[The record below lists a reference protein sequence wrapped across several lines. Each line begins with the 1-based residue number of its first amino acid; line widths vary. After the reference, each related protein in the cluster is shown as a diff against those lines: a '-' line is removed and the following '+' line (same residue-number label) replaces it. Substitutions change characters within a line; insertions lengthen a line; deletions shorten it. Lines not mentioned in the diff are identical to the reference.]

1 MNKFKIGDKVRLR
14 DDLKVGEE
22 YGEVSFSSSM
32 NKLKGKELTIEGM
45 SLKGNYEI
53 EESYFFLSDEMLEK
67 VDDDVV
73 NDDKKVDDVNTDN
86 LLEFALDKFGISKE
100 ELEEEYKKN
109 KIKEQELEDMKK
121 RCNDFE
127 SYCSS
132 NKCCIDCYVRKF
144 QKSNGLDRL
153 GTRNCMSIYE
163 YLFKE

>member
-14 DDLKVGEE
+14 DDLEE
-22 YGEVSFSSSM
+22 GEVYGGVTFSSSM

-67 VDDDVV
+67 V
-73 NDDKKVDDVNTDN
+73 NDVNTDN

>member
-67 VDDDVV
+67 VDDD
-73 NDDKKVDDVNTDN
+73 NTDN
-86 LLEFALDKFGISKE
+86 LLEFALDKLGISKE

-132 NKCCIDCYVRKF
+132 NKCCIDCDVRKF
-144 QKSNGLDRL
+144 QKRNGLDGL
-153 GTRNCMSIYE
+153 GTRNCMLIYE

>member
-1 MNKFKIGDKVRLR
+1 MNKFKVGDKVRLR

-67 VDDDVV
+67 V
-73 NDDKKVDDVNTDN
+73 NDVNTDN

-132 NKCCIDCYVRKF
+132 NKCCIDCDVRKF
-144 QKSNGLDRL
+144 QKRNGLDGL

>member
-22 YGEVSFSSSM
+22 YGEVSFSSSI

-67 VDDDVV
+67 VDDD
-73 NDDKKVDDVNTDN
+73 NTDN

-153 GTRNCMSIYE
+153 GTRNCMLIYE

>member
-67 VDDDVV
+67 VDDD
-73 NDDKKVDDVNTDN
+73 NTDN
-86 LLEFALDKFGISKE
+86 LLEFALDKLGISKE

-109 KIKEQELEDMKK
+109 KIKEQELEDIKK

>member
-53 EESYFFLSDEMLEK
+53 EESYFFLSDEMLE
-67 VDDDVV
+67 
-73 NDDKKVDDVNTDN
+73 KVDDVNTDN

-153 GTRNCMSIYE
+153 GTRNCMLIYE

>member
-67 VDDDVV
+67 VDDD
-73 NDDKKVDDVNTDN
+73 NTDN

-132 NKCCIDCYVRKF
+132 NQCCIDCYVRKF

-153 GTRNCMSIYE
+153 GTRNCMLIYE

>member
-1 MNKFKIGDKVRLR
+1 MNKFKVGDKVRLR

-67 VDDDVV
+67 VDGD
-73 NDDKKVDDVNTDN
+73 NTDN

-132 NKCCIDCYVRKF
+132 NKCCIDCDVRKF
-144 QKSNGLDRL
+144 QKRNGLDRL

>member
-14 DDLKVGEE
+14 DDLEEGEV
-22 YGEVSFSSSM
+22 YGGVSFSSSM

-67 VDDDVV
+67 V
-73 NDDKKVDDVNTDN
+73 NDVNTDN
-86 LLEFALDKFGISKE
+86 LLEFALDKLGISKE

>member
-67 VDDDVV
+67 VDDD
-73 NDDKKVDDVNTDN
+73 NTDN

-153 GTRNCMSIYE
+153 GTRNCMLIYE

>member
-1 MNKFKIGDKVRLR
+1 MNKFKVGDKVRLR

-53 EESYFFLSDEMLEK
+53 EESYFFLSDEMLE
-67 VDDDVV
+67 
-73 NDDKKVDDVNTDN
+73 KVDDVNTDN

-153 GTRNCMSIYE
+153 GTRNCMLIYE

>member
-67 VDDDVV
+67 VDDD
-73 NDDKKVDDVNTDN
+73 NTDN

-127 SYCSS
+127 SYCSKTEC
-132 NKCCIDCYVRKF
+132 NTCEVYKFKKRNGIGAGNCILV
-144 QKSNGLDRL
+144 
-153 GTRNCMSIYE
+153 YE
-163 YLFKE
+163 YLFNK

>member
-67 VDDDVV
+67 V
-73 NDDKKVDDVNTDN
+73 NDVNTDN
-86 LLEFALDKFGISKE
+86 LLEFVLDKLGISKE

>member
-67 VDDDVV
+67 V
-73 NDDKKVDDVNTDN
+73 NDVNTDN

-132 NKCCIDCYVRKF
+132 NKCCIDCDVRKF
-144 QKSNGLDRL
+144 QKRNGLDGL
-153 GTRNCMSIYE
+153 GTRSCMLIYE

>member
-1 MNKFKIGDKVRLR
+1 MNKFKVGDKVRLR

-67 VDDDVV
+67 VDDD
-73 NDDKKVDDVNTDN
+73 NTDN
-86 LLEFALDKFGISKE
+86 LLEFAIDKLGISKE

>member
-14 DDLKVGEE
+14 DDLKVGEK

-67 VDDDVV
+67 V
-73 NDDKKVDDVNTDN
+73 NDVNTDN
-86 LLEFALDKFGISKE
+86 LLEFALDKLGISKE

>member
-67 VDDDVV
+67 VDDD
-73 NDDKKVDDVNTDN
+73 NTDN

-109 KIKEQELEDMKK
+109 KIKEHDLEDMKK

-127 SYCSS
+127 NYCSN

-153 GTRNCMSIYE
+153 GTRNCMLIYE

>member
-53 EESYFFLSDEMLEK
+53 EESYFFLSDEMLE
-67 VDDDVV
+67 
-73 NDDKKVDDVNTDN
+73 KVDDVNTDN

>member
-1 MNKFKIGDKVRLR
+1 MNKFKVGDKVRLR

-67 VDDDVV
+67 V
-73 NDDKKVDDVNTDN
+73 NDVNTDN

-100 ELEEEYKKN
+100 ELEEEYKKS

-132 NKCCIDCYVRKF
+132 NKCCIDCDVRKF
-144 QKSNGLDRL
+144 QKRNGLDGL
-153 GTRNCMSIYE
+153 GTRSCMLIYE

>member
-67 VDDDVV
+67 VDDD
-73 NDDKKVDDVNTDN
+73 NTDN
-86 LLEFALDKFGISKE
+86 LLEFALDKLGISKE

-153 GTRNCMSIYE
+153 GTRNCMLIYE

>member
-14 DDLKVGEE
+14 DDLKVGEK

-67 VDDDVV
+67 V
-73 NDDKKVDDVNTDN
+73 NDVNTDN
-86 LLEFALDKFGISKE
+86 LLEFALDKLGISKE

-144 QKSNGLDRL
+144 QKSNGLDGL
-153 GTRNCMSIYE
+153 GTRSCMLIYE

>member
-67 VDDDVV
+67 V
-73 NDDKKVDDVNTDN
+73 NDVNTDN

>member
-1 MNKFKIGDKVRLR
+1 MNKFKVGDKVRLR
-14 DDLKVGEE
+14 DDLEEGEV
-22 YGEVSFSSSM
+22 YGGVSFSSSM

-67 VDDDVV
+67 V
-73 NDDKKVDDVNTDN
+73 NDVNTDN

-132 NKCCIDCYVRKF
+132 NKCCIDCDVRKF
-144 QKSNGLDRL
+144 QKRNGLDGL
-153 GTRNCMSIYE
+153 GTRSCMLIYE

>member
-1 MNKFKIGDKVRLR
+1 MNKVKIGDKVRLR

-67 VDDDVV
+67 VDDD
-73 NDDKKVDDVNTDN
+73 NTDN

-153 GTRNCMSIYE
+153 GTRNCMLIYE

>member
-1 MNKFKIGDKVRLR
+1 MNKFKVGDKVRLR

-53 EESYFFLSDEMLEK
+53 EESYFFLSDEMLE
-67 VDDDVV
+67 
-73 NDDKKVDDVNTDN
+73 KVDDVNTDN

-153 GTRNCMSIYE
+153 GTRNCMLIYE
-163 YLFKE
+163 YLFKK

>member
-14 DDLKVGEE
+14 DDLEEGEV
-22 YGEVSFSSSM
+22 YGGVSFSSSM

-53 EESYFFLSDEMLEK
+53 EESYLFLSDEMLEK
-67 VDDDVV
+67 V
-73 NDDKKVDDVNTDN
+73 NDVNTDN

-109 KIKEQELEDMKK
+109 KIKEQELEDIKK

-132 NKCCIDCYVRKF
+132 NKCCIDCDVRKF
-144 QKSNGLDRL
+144 QKRNGLDGL
-153 GTRNCMSIYE
+153 GTRSCMLIYE

>member
-14 DDLKVGEE
+14 DDLEEGEV
-22 YGEVSFSSSM
+22 YGGVSFSSSM

-67 VDDDVV
+67 VDDD
-73 NDDKKVDDVNTDN
+73 NTDN

-109 KIKEQELEDMKK
+109 KIKEQELEDIKK

-153 GTRNCMSIYE
+153 GTRNCMLIYE

>member
-14 DDLKVGEE
+14 DDLKVGEV
-22 YGEVSFSSSM
+22 YGGVSFSSSM

-67 VDDDVV
+67 V
-73 NDDKKVDDVNTDN
+73 NDVNTDN

-132 NKCCIDCYVRKF
+132 NKCCIDCDVRKF
-144 QKSNGLDRL
+144 QKRNGLDGL
-153 GTRNCMSIYE
+153 GTRSCMLIYE

>member
-1 MNKFKIGDKVRLR
+1 MSKYKIGDKVRLR
-14 DDLKVGEE
+14 DNLEVEKK
-22 YGEVSFSSSM
+22 YGEIFFFGSM
-32 NKLKGKELTIEGM
+32 NSLKGKELTIEGM

-67 VDDDVV
+67 VDDD
-73 NDDKKVDDVNTDN
+73 NTDN

-153 GTRNCMSIYE
+153 GTRNCMLIYE

>member
-67 VDDDVV
+67 VDDD
-73 NDDKKVDDVNTDN
+73 NTDN
-86 LLEFALDKFGISKE
+86 LLEFALDKLGISKE

-109 KIKEQELEDMKK
+109 KIKEQELEDIKK

-132 NKCCIDCYVRKF
+132 NKCCIDCDVRKF
-144 QKSNGLDRL
+144 QKRNGLDGL
-153 GTRNCMSIYE
+153 GTRSCMLIYE

>member
-14 DDLKVGEE
+14 DDLKVGEK

-67 VDDDVV
+67 VDDD
-73 NDDKKVDDVNTDN
+73 NTDN

-109 KIKEQELEDMKK
+109 KIKEQELEDIKK

-153 GTRNCMSIYE
+153 GTRNCMLIYE

>member
-14 DDLKVGEE
+14 DDLEEGEV
-22 YGEVSFSSSM
+22 YGGVSFSSSM

-67 VDDDVV
+67 V
-73 NDDKKVDDVNTDN
+73 NDVNTDN

-132 NKCCIDCYVRKF
+132 NKCCIDCDVRKF
-144 QKSNGLDRL
+144 QKRNGLDGL
-153 GTRNCMSIYE
+153 GTRSCMLIYE

>member
-1 MNKFKIGDKVRLR
+1 MNKFKVGDKVRLR

-67 VDDDVV
+67 V
-73 NDDKKVDDVNTDN
+73 NDVNTDN

-132 NKCCIDCYVRKF
+132 NKCCIDCDVRKF
-144 QKSNGLDRL
+144 QKRNGLDGL
-153 GTRNCMSIYE
+153 GTRSCMLIYE

>member
-67 VDDDVV
+67 VDDD
-73 NDDKKVDDVNTDN
+73 NTDN

-100 ELEEEYKKN
+100 ELEEEYKKIKLRN
-109 KIKEQELEDMKK
+109 K
-121 RCNDFE
+121 N
-127 SYCSS
+127 
-132 NKCCIDCYVRKF
+132 
-144 QKSNGLDRL
+144 
-153 GTRNCMSIYE
+153 
-163 YLFKE
+163 

>member
-67 VDDDVV
+67 VDDD
-73 NDDKKVDDVNTDN
+73 NTDN
-86 LLEFALDKFGISKE
+86 LLEFALNKFGISKE

-153 GTRNCMSIYE
+153 GTRNCMLIYE